1 MKIRWADQEDPDNQV
16 PRYRQ
21 MQIRQIKNH
30 AKMQQKSLVDWLG
43 DHRGWEE
50 LSQELKKPW
59 KPVPTTKTDPRR
71 QGQQLGAMRI
81 KHQEGMKQARQL
93 ARQAAKRAQRE
104 ASDPRREQQLAEA
117 LTQWLDEHH
126 LWDRNLFHRRND
138 QKAERRLRQKRRQ
151 TQVREWLQSHQSW
164 NEDLAP
170 GFIVNIYH

>member
-1 MKIRWADQEDPDNQV
+1 MELGGVNIRKGKIRCYNCGKFGSHVARNCKGQKRERNEWEPVPTPGSKGNNSRTLGAMRIRWADQEDPDNQV

-93 ARQAAKRAQRE
+93 ARQAARRAQRE
-104 ASDPRREQQLAEA
+104 TSDPRQEQ
-117 LTQWLDEHH
+117 
-126 LWDRNLFHRRND
+126 
-138 QKAERRLRQKRRQ
+138 
-151 TQVREWLQSHQSW
+151 
-164 NEDLAP
+164 
-170 GFIVNIYH
+170 